1 MYLFQAHKGVEYRSF
16 SDISQLVTRYIDVGT
31 NNGLCCALMSP
42 VPSVTSQPV
51 SSGTCQ
57 PVPPVTCQ
65 LAAQEEDEDDSSK
78 TLPHL
83 DFV

>member
-1 MYLFQAHKGVEYRSF
+1 MLYFFQAHKGVEYRSF
-16 SDISQLVTRYIDVGT
+16 SDISQLITRYIDVGT

-42 VPSVTSQPV
+42 V

-57 PVPPVTCQ
+57 PVPSVTCQ
-65 LAAQEEDEDDSSK
+65 LAAQGEDEDDSSK
-78 TLPHL
+78 TLPHQHL